1 MSNRR
6 ECVKNCKSIANMEL
20 YQKIADFGNEKLG
33 HMWDFTID
41 DVLKVMQAI
50 ILYCIESGEVP
61 EDKKLDDIMLRTLG
75 WHEADGAI
83 KIITHTI

>member
-1 MSNRR
+1 MNQRQQ
-6 ECVKNCKSIANMEL
+6 CINNCKGISNMEL
-20 YQKIADFGNEKLG
+20 YQKIASFGNEKLG

-41 DVLKVMQAI
+41 DILKVMHAI
-50 ILYCIESGEVP
+50 ILYTIENGEVP